1 MNTNHTRSQSSMMDE
16 RSLGD
21 LLSNLSKNASFLVR
35 QELRL
40 VKVEMKEK
48 VAKAGKEI
56 ALVGIA
62 VFLANAALLSLVAA
76 LIIGLANVM
85 DLWLAAFL
93 VGALLAVTAA
103 ILATLGIQALRQIN
117 PKPERTL
124 ATLEE
129 DKVWLQQQMS

>member
-1 MNTNHTRSQSSMMDE
+1 MMDE

>member
-1 MNTNHTRSQSSMMDE
+1 MLDE

-103 ILATLGIQALRQIN
+103 ILAALGIRALKQIN